1 MLNVWINSWMGEWMN
16 GWMKPSSMGWW
27 ISLQKQ
33 IFIENR
39 IPILPGSK
47 VFLFLKN
54 MCKIQKLL
62 FIVITRHGMIIQIH
76 LLSYYLKTLKN
87 KYYLLIILWNTSV
100 EARFPGFEFWV
111 SCWSAVWAWASY
123 LAFLCCISSCVK
135 RT

>member
-1 MLNVWINSWMGEWMN
+1 MNKQLN
-16 GWMKPSSMGWW
+16 GWMNACWW

-39 IPILPGSK
+39 IPILPRSK
-47 VFLFLKN
+47 AFLFLKN

-62 FIVITRHGMIIQIH
+62 FIVITRHGIIIHIH

-111 SCWSAVWAWASY
+111 CCWSAVGAWASY
-123 LAFLCCISSCVK
+123 LAFLCSISSCVK
-135 RT
+135 DLMYLPLSQNCCED